1 MKNIITGIIA
11 LCFWNISNAQ
21 LVSNINDALKIPDS
35 LGWQKEI
42 RIYEFESIT
51 NYRSLFRLYQAE
63 DKKWHIEYSKY
74 YYSLNNNKED
84 KVVNIKVSAKSDFEL
99 LWLKILDT
107 DIEHLTQWRNIE
119 YKLKE
124 KGEIK
129 FERGEYDMVWK
140 SKRVLDG
147 QSYMVEFRNGDNFN
161 SITYSNPKEYLNSY
175 PNVDEL
181 NSLNELLQ
189 LIEDEC
195 SLSKL

>member
-1 MKNIITGIIA
+1 MKNFIAGFII
-11 LCFWNISNAQ
+11 LCFGNISNAQ

-51 NYRSLFRLYQAE
+51 NYRSLFRLYQTE

-84 KVVNIKVSAKSDFEL
+84 KVVKTKVSAKSDFEL

-129 FERGEYDMVWK
+129 FEHGEYDIVWK
-140 SKRVLDG
+140 SKKALDG
-147 QSYMVEFRNGDNFN
+147 KSYMVEFRNGDNFN
-161 SITYSNPKEYLNSY
+161 SITYSNPKEYLNNY

-181 NSLNELLQ
+181 NSLNELLK
-189 LIEDEC
+189 LIEAEC